1 MSEFSPVPDEG
12 SVSAV
17 RERWVEGTDT
27 FERVYDVV
35 LGITKPTPYTE
46 IADLAS
52 CSENAA
58 RKHLDRL
65 TEMGV
70 VRADRDAR
78 PARYVRNE
86 GYLEW
91 QEADRIADE
100 LSVDEVIARV
110 EELERKRDEFEERFG
125 TSDPADVNVF
135 DHEEHARIHELMA
148 AVSEWRSIDRDV
160 RLYEL
165 ARRIA
170 SNDGHVVPA

>member
-1 MSEFSPVPDEG
+1 MSDFSPMPEEG
-12 SVSAV
+12 SVSAA

-27 FERVYDVV
+27 FERVYDVA
-35 LGITKPTPYTE
+35 LGITTPTPYTA
-46 IADLAS
+46 IAELAL

-65 TEMGV
+65 TEMGI
-70 VRADRDAR
+70 VRADHDAR

-100 LSVDEVIARV
+100 LTVDEVIARV
-110 EELERKRDEFEERFG
+110 EELERKRDGFEERFQ

-135 DHEEHARIHELMA
+135 DHAEHARIHELME